1 MLGSRKIAAVILA
14 AGYSSRMGAFK
25 PLLRLGEY
33 TAVEMAINSFLKA
46 DVIDI
51 RVVAGYRVEDLLTA
65 VKPLP
70 VKVIFN
76 PHFDR
81 GMYSSVQVAVG
92 SLEPE
97 IEAFFI
103 LPVDI
108 PLVSAETIRKMVEAF
123 GKSYAPKIIYP
134 VYNGRRG
141 HPPLIWAGYKEE
153 IIGEIQLEGLR
164 SFLNKHEPHAFEL
177 TVADEA
183 VLLEMDTLEEYRRL
197 LRLLEHPLS
206 LSVDESLFLL
216 EKLQPH
222 EKVRRHCKVVAA
234 LACLVVRQLKN
245 KGAHL
250 ELNEDAVV
258 TGALL
263 HDLAREEKN
272 HALAA
277 AELLKKRGCTQ
288 AAEII
293 ASHMDI
299 EVNPQAPLS
308 EAEIVFLADKM
319 VQEEKLVSLE
329 ERFASRLANIGGD
342 PEVMAAV
349 VRRLKQARQIAKKVE
364 RALGETLEMLK
375 TEQLNH
381 FLKEWRITY

>member
-1 MLGSRKIAAVILA
+1 VGKIVL
-14 AGYSSRMGAFK
+14 
-25 PLLRLGEY
+25 
-33 TAVEMAINSFLKA
+33 
-46 DVIDI
+46 DI

-76 PHFDR
+76 PHFAR

-123 GKSYAPKIIYP
+123 GKSCAPKIIYP

-141 HPPLIWAGYKEE
+141 HPPLIWVGYKEE
-153 IIGEIQLEGLR
+153 IIEEIQPEGLR

-197 LRLLEHPLS
+197 SRLLEHPLS

-234 LACLVVRQLKN
+234 LACLVVR
-245 KGAHL
+245 
-250 ELNEDAVV
+250 
-258 TGALL
+258 
-263 HDLAREEKN
+263 
-272 HALAA
+272 
-277 AELLKKRGCTQ
+277 
-288 AAEII
+288 
-293 ASHMDI
+293 
-299 EVNPQAPLS
+299 
-308 EAEIVFLADKM
+308 
-319 VQEEKLVSLE
+319 
-329 ERFASRLANIGGD
+329 
-342 PEVMAAV
+342 
-349 VRRLKQARQIAKKVE
+349 
-364 RALGETLEMLK
+364 
-375 TEQLNH
+375 
-381 FLKEWRITY
+381 